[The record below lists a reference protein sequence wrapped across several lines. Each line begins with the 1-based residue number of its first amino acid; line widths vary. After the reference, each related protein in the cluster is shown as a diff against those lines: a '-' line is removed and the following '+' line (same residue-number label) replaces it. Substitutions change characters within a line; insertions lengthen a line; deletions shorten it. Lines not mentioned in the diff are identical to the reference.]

1 MDTRIIK
8 GKKLF
13 DHLVSMDI
21 CKIKERLP
29 GAAIIFFMPVFTYN
43 HTYHC
48 SVNLDILDMIQRFV
62 LPSESRSVS
71 INYGVATQGK
81 KRRLGSMKGQKF
93 IADGHD
99 IDECN
104 DEIARL
110 FEVDD

>member
-1 MDTRIIK
+1 
-8 GKKLF
+8 
-13 DHLVSMDI
+13 
-21 CKIKERLP
+21 
-29 GAAIIFFMPVFTYN
+29 MPVFSYN
-43 HTYHC
+43 HPHDY
-48 SVNLDILDMIQRFV
+48 SSNLNILDMIQRFV
-62 LPSESRSVS
+62 QPSESRRVS